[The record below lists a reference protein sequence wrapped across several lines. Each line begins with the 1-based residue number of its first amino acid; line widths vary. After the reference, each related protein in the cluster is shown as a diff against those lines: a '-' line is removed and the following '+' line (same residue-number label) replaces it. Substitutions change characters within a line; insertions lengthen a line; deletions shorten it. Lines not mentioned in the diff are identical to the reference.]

1 MEPSIY
7 EYPDVFRRA
16 HLESPGE
23 IPAEVVFLQQ
33 VWKRHRKSPTR
44 RILDI
49 ACGDSPHGRLL
60 AGDGF
65 QVVGIDRSPTMI
77 AAGRRKANANLR
89 FYRRPI
95 EKFTLPERAFDAA
108 IFMSETF
115 PVIVEN
121 AELLSHL
128 KSVGR
133 TLKRGGLYCIDID
146 RQDPIARVPQRTMWR
161 ERTARAAGAA
171 LDIREYH
178 RPIAW
183 HSPLHSIYEL
193 ECTINFPSWRSDDSR
208 SDSGALYD
216 SLDAR
221 ARGARVRDVQ
231 NGCSVLR
238 PVVHQAARQMPLPLA
253 RSAAAGVSSGFYEM
267 IGEVEH
273 LGAPDAVEAQN
284 VNRAELDDRLVTREF
299 SHNRANHAAMR
310 D

>member
-7 EYPDVFRRA
+7 KYPDIFRRA

-33 VWKRHRKSPTR
+33 VWKRHRKTPTR

-65 QVVGIDRSPTMI
+65 EVVGIDRSPTMI
-77 AAGRRKANANLR
+77 AAGRRQARALSNLR

-95 EKFTLPERAFDAA
+95 ERFTLPERPFDGA

-121 AELLSHL
+121 ADLLSHL
-128 KSVGR
+128 RSVGR
-133 TLKRGGLYCIDID
+133 ALKRGGLYCIDID
-146 RQDPIARVPQRTMWR
+146 RQDPLPRVPRRTMWR
-161 ERTARAAGAA
+161 ERAAQAAGVV
-171 LDIREYH
+171 LGIREFH

-193 ECTINFPSWRSDDSR
+193 ECTINFATGPVTSR
-208 SDSGALYD
+208 DLIPVRYTIPATLELAALASGMFKMVAAYCDL
-216 SLDAR
+216 SFTKPLDR
-221 ARGARVRDVQ
+221 CRYRWLG
-231 NGCSVLR
+231 VLR
-238 PVVHQAARQMPLPLA
+238 
-253 RSAAAGVSSGFYEM
+253 
-267 IGEVEH
+267 
-273 LGAPDAVEAQN
+273 
-284 VNRAELDDRLVTREF
+284 RA
-299 SHNRANHAAMR
+299 
-310 D
+310 

>member
-7 EYPDVFRRA
+7 EYPDIFRRA

-23 IPAEVVFLQQ
+23 IPTEVIFLQQ

-65 QVVGIDRSPTMI
+65 EVVGIDRSPTMI
-77 AAGRRKANANLR
+77 AAGRRKASALANLR

-95 EKFTLPERAFDAA
+95 EKFTLPERLFDAA

-121 AELLSHL
+121 ADLLAHL

-133 TLKRGGLYCIDID
+133 ALERGGLYCIDID
-146 RQDPIARVPQRTMWR
+146 RQDPLPRVPQRTMWR
-161 ERTARAAGAA
+161 ERTARAAGVA
-171 LDIREYH
+171 LGIREFH

-193 ECTINFPSWRSDDSR
+193 ECTVNFPAGAVTTRDLIPVRYTIPATLELAALASGMFKMVAAYSDLSFTKP
-208 SDSGALYD
+208 
-216 SLDAR
+216 LDKCR
-221 ARGARVRDVQ
+221 YRWTG
-231 NGCSVLR
+231 VLR
-238 PVVHQAARQMPLPLA
+238 RV
-253 RSAAAGVSSGFYEM
+253 
-267 IGEVEH
+267 
-273 LGAPDAVEAQN
+273 
-284 VNRAELDDRLVTREF
+284 
-299 SHNRANHAAMR
+299 
-310 D
+310 

>member
-65 QVVGIDRSPTMI
+65 EVVGIDRSPTMI
-77 AAGRRKANANLR
+77 AAGRRKARALANLR

-95 EKFTLPERAFDAA
+95 EKFILPERAFDAA

-121 AELLSHL
+121 PDLLSHL
-128 KSVGR
+128 RSVGR
-133 TLKRGGLYCIDID
+133 ALRRGGLYCVDID
-146 RQDPIARVPQRTMWR
+146 RQDPMPRVTQRTMWR
-161 ERTARAAGAA
+161 ERTARAAGVM
-171 LDIREYH
+171 LGIREFH
-178 RPIAW
+178 RPLAW

-193 ECTINFPSWRSDDSR
+193 ECTINFPAGPVRTRDLIPVRYTTPSTLELAALA
-208 SDSGALYD
+208 SGMFKMVATYCDL
-216 SLDAR
+216 SFTKPLDKCR
-221 ARGARVRDVQ
+221 YRWTG
-231 NGCSVLR
+231 VLR
-238 PVVHQAARQMPLPLA
+238 RV
-253 RSAAAGVSSGFYEM
+253 
-267 IGEVEH
+267 
-273 LGAPDAVEAQN
+273 
-284 VNRAELDDRLVTREF
+284 
-299 SHNRANHAAMR
+299 
-310 D
+310 

>member
-44 RILDI
+44 RVLDI

-60 AGDGF
+60 ANDGF
-65 QVVGIDRSPTMI
+65 EVVGIDRSPTMI
-77 AAGRRKANANLR
+77 AAGRRKARALANLR

-95 EKFTLPERAFDAA
+95 EKFTLPEHVFDAA

-121 AELLSHL
+121 TDLLSHL

-133 TLKRGGLYCIDID
+133 ALRRGGLYCIDID
-146 RQDPIARVPQRTMWR
+146 RQDPMARETQRTMWR
-161 ERTARAAGAA
+161 ERTARAAGVP
-171 LDIREYH
+171 LGIREFH

-193 ECTINFPSWRSDDSR
+193 ECTINFPAGAVTTRDLIPVRYTTPSTLELAALA
-208 SDSGALYD
+208 SGMFKMDAAYCDL
-216 SLDAR
+216 SFVKPLDR
-221 ARGARVRDVQ
+221 CRYRWTG
-231 NGCSVLR
+231 VLR
-238 PVVHQAARQMPLPLA
+238 RV
-253 RSAAAGVSSGFYEM
+253 
-267 IGEVEH
+267 
-273 LGAPDAVEAQN
+273 
-284 VNRAELDDRLVTREF
+284 
-299 SHNRANHAAMR
+299 
-310 D
+310 

>member
-1 MEPSIY
+1 MRGHYPAVRRKISSVRFKCAPSVRSSPMEPSIY
-7 EYPDVFRRA
+7 EYPDIFRRA

-33 VWKRHRKSPTR
+33 VWNRHRRSPTR

-65 QVVGIDRSPTMI
+65 EVVGIDRSPTMI
-77 AAGRRKANANLR
+77 AAGRRKANANLH

-121 AELLSHL
+121 PDLLSHL
-128 KSVGR
+128 KSVAR
-133 TLKRGGLYCIDID
+133 ALKRGGLYCVDID
-146 RQDPIARVPQRTMWR
+146 RQDPLPRVGQRTMWR
-161 ERTARAAGAA
+161 ERTARAGGVA
-171 LDIREYH
+171 LGIREFH

-193 ECTINFPSWRSDDSR
+193 ECTINFPAGAVTTRDLIPVRYTTPSTLELAALA
-208 SDSGALYD
+208 SGMFKMVAAYCDL
-216 SLDAR
+216 SFTKPLDKCR
-221 ARGARVRDVQ
+221 YRWTG
-231 NGCSVLR
+231 VLR
-238 PVVHQAARQMPLPLA
+238 RV
-253 RSAAAGVSSGFYEM
+253 
-267 IGEVEH
+267 
-273 LGAPDAVEAQN
+273 
-284 VNRAELDDRLVTREF
+284 
-299 SHNRANHAAMR
+299 
-310 D
+310 

>member
-33 VWKRHRKSPTR
+33 VWERHRKLPTR

-77 AAGRRKANANLR
+77 AAGRRKASALANLR
-89 FYRRPI
+89 FYRRTI

-133 TLKRGGLYCIDID
+133 ALKRGGLYCIDID
-146 RQDPIARVPQRTMWR
+146 RQDLMARVSQRTMWR
-161 ERTARAAGAA
+161 ERTARAAGVA
-171 LDIREYH
+171 LDIREFH
-178 RPIAW
+178 RPITW

-193 ECTINFPSWRSDDSR
+193 ECTINFPAGAVTTRDLIPVRSTTPSTLELAALA
-208 SDSGALYD
+208 SGMFKMIAAYCDL
-216 SLDAR
+216 SFTKPLDKCR
-221 ARGARVRDVQ
+221 YRWLG
-231 NGCSVLR
+231 VLR
-238 PVVHQAARQMPLPLA
+238 RV
-253 RSAAAGVSSGFYEM
+253 
-267 IGEVEH
+267 
-273 LGAPDAVEAQN
+273 
-284 VNRAELDDRLVTREF
+284 
-299 SHNRANHAAMR
+299 
-310 D
+310 

>member
-7 EYPDVFRRA
+7 EYPDIFRRA

-33 VWKRHRKSPTR
+33 VWKRHRNSPTH

-77 AAGRRKANANLR
+77 AAGRRKADANLR
-89 FYRRPI
+89 FYRRTI
-95 EKFTLPERAFDAA
+95 EKFTLPERPFDAA

-121 AELLSHL
+121 AKLLSHL

-133 TLKRGGLYCIDID
+133 ALKRGGLYCIDID
-146 RQDPIARVPQRTMWR
+146 RQDLTARVSQRTMWR
-161 ERTARAAGAA
+161 ERTARAAGVA
-171 LDIREYH
+171 LDIREFH
-178 RPIAW
+178 RPISW

-193 ECTINFPSWRSDDSR
+193 ECTINFPAAAVTTRDLIPVRYTTPSTLELAALA
-208 SDSGALYD
+208 SGMFKMVAAYCDL
-216 SLDAR
+216 SFTKPLDKCR
-221 ARGARVRDVQ
+221 YRWLG
-231 NGCSVLR
+231 VLR
-238 PVVHQAARQMPLPLA
+238 
-253 RSAAAGVSSGFYEM
+253 
-267 IGEVEH
+267 
-273 LGAPDAVEAQN
+273 
-284 VNRAELDDRLVTREF
+284 RA
-299 SHNRANHAAMR
+299 
-310 D
+310 

>member
-7 EYPDVFRRA
+7 QYPDVFRRA

-33 VWKRHRKSPTR
+33 IWNRHRKSPTR

-77 AAGRRKANANLR
+77 AAGRQRSSTLSNLR
-89 FYRRPI
+89 FYRRAI

-115 PVIVEN
+115 PVLVDN

-133 TLKRGGLYCIDID
+133 ALKRGGLYCIDID
-146 RQDPIARVPQRTMWR
+146 RQDPLPRVAQRTMWR
-161 ERTARAAGAA
+161 ERTARAAGVA
-171 LDIREYH
+171 LNIREFH

-193 ECTINFPSWRSDDSR
+193 ECTINFPAGAVTTRDLIPARYTTPSLLELAALA
-208 SDSGALYD
+208 SGMFKMIAAYCDL
-216 SLDAR
+216 SFTKPLDR
-221 ARGARVRDVQ
+221 CRYRWMG
-231 NGCSVLR
+231 VLR
-238 PVVHQAARQMPLPLA
+238 RV
-253 RSAAAGVSSGFYEM
+253 
-267 IGEVEH
+267 
-273 LGAPDAVEAQN
+273 
-284 VNRAELDDRLVTREF
+284 
-299 SHNRANHAAMR
+299 
-310 D
+310 